1 MTTPAHASR
10 NKQGKEVRKS
20 SYQLPD
26 PPEKSP
32 EDRMTSSRQL
42 APTGNMHS
50 LIFHLGHEE
59 TTIVVADMPLTAAP
73 RLGSSHRRYP
83 DLLVA
88 FGVSP
93 ELYRQNRGYI
103 VSEQGK
109 PPDLVL
115 EMASRSTRRNDNGE
129 KREFY
134 AALGVLEYWRFDETD
149 DNASVRLAGE
159 RLVEGVYQPL
169 PVVTV
174 DEGVLEGYSPALN
187 LCLRRLND
195 NLRFYA
201 RDSESYLPTIA
212 DERARA
218 EAEQR
223 QAGVER
229 RRADAERDRAN
240 TAEQQAQ
247 EYLRRQQELEA
258 LLRERG
264 IDYN

>member
-1 MTTPAHASR
+1 MTTPARVSR
-10 NKQGKEVRKS
+10 NTNRDGVTKS

-26 PPEKSP
+26 PPEKRP

-50 LIFHLGHEE
+50 LIMHLGNQE
-59 TTIVVADMPLTAAP
+59 TTIVVGDMPLTAAP
-73 RLGSSHRRYP
+73 RLGSRQRRYP

-88 FGVSP
+88 FDVKP
-93 ELYRQNRGYI
+93 ELFTENRGYI

-115 EMASRSTRRNDNGE
+115 EFASLSTRANDNGE

-134 AALGVLEYWRFDETD
+134 AALGVLEYWRFDEAD
-149 DNASVRLAGE
+149 DRESVRLAGE
-159 RLVEGVYQPL
+159 RLVDGVYLPL
-169 PVVTV
+169 PIVEVA
-174 DEGVLEGYSPALN
+174 EGILDGYSPALN
-187 LCLRRLND
+187 LCLRREED
-195 NLRFYA
+195 NLRFYD
-201 RDSESYLPTIA
+201 RDRERYLPTIA

-218 EAEQR
+218 DAAEQ
-223 QAGVER
+223 E
-229 RRADAERDRAN
+229 
-240 TAEQQAQ
+240 AQ
-247 EYLRRQQELEA
+247 EYLQRQQELEA